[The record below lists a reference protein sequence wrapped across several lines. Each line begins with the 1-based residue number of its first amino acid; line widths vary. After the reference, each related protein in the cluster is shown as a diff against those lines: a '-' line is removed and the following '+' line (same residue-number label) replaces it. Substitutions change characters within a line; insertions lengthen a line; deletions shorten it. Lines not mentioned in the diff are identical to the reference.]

1 MDKQQTLSVI
11 IPIFNGASW
20 LEELL
25 ASLISQ
31 TCMPDEILLIDSG
44 SSDASLSIIEHYKK
58 KYSFIHLY
66 EIQQQDFDHGG
77 TRTLV
82 ARKTNKDILLFMTQD
97 AVPANNTSLER
108 LLYSFTKDKK
118 IAAAYGRQLPAE
130 NASFFGAHL
139 RLFNYPKKSQ
149 IRSQQDWEHY
159 GFKTVFISNSFA
171 AWRRDILEEQGYFP
185 EQLVFGE
192 DTVALSQMLEKGYS
206 VAYVSG
212 AAVYH
217 SHNYSIIQDFKRYF
231 DIGVLHETQ
240 AEHLLRHGGPAGAGK
255 KYILSELA
263 LIVKKKKYYL
273 LPESFLRNLC
283 KFVAYKTGRKFKM
296 LPSGWPARCSMNP
309 GWWRKA

>member
-11 IPIFNGASW
+11 IPILNGASW

-25 ASLISQ
+25 TALVTQ

-44 SSDASLSIIEHYKK
+44 SSDESLSIIEQYKK

-77 TRTLV
+77 TRTMA

-97 AVPANNTSLER
+97 AIPANNTTFDR
-108 LLYSFTKDKK
+108 LLHSFTKDEK
-118 IAAAYGRQLPAE
+118 IAAAYGRQLPAK
-130 NASFFGAHL
+130 NASFFGEHL
-139 RLFNYPKKSQ
+139 RLFNYPQKSQ
-149 IRSQQDWEHY
+149 IRSQQDWGHY

-171 AWRRDILEEQGYFP
+171 AWRRDILEKQGYFP
-185 EQLVFGE
+185 EQLLFGE
-192 DTVALSQMLEKGYS
+192 DTVVLSQLLVKGYS

-255 KYILSELA
+255 KYVQSELA
-263 LIVKKKKYYL
+263 SITEKKKYYL

-283 KFVAYKTGRKFKM
+283 KFVAYKVGRKFKM
-296 LPSGWPARCSMNP
+296 LPSGWSARFSMNP
-309 GWWRKA
+309 SWWRKA

>member
-11 IPIFNGASW
+11 IPILNGTPF
-20 LEELL
+20 LEQLL
-25 ASLISQ
+25 ASLLSQ
-31 TCMPDEILLIDSG
+31 TRMPDEILLIDSG
-44 SSDASLSIIEHYKK
+44 STDASLAIIRQYMEQ
-58 KYSFIHLY
+58 YSFIRLY
-66 EIQQQDFDHGG
+66 EIQQRDFDHGG
-77 TRTLV
+77 TRTMA
-82 ARKTNKDILLFMTQD
+82 ARKAKNDILLFMTQD
-97 AVPANNTSLER
+97 AIPVNKTTFER
-108 LLYSFTKDKK
+108 LLNSFTKDDK
-118 IAAAYGRQLPAE
+118 IAAAYGRQVPVK
-130 NASFFGAHL
+130 NASFFAEHL
-139 RLFNYPKKSQ
+139 RLFNYPQKSQ

-192 DTVALSQMLEKGYS
+192 DTVALSQLLERGYL
-206 VAYVSG
+206 VAYVS
-212 AAVYH
+212 AATVYH

-240 AEHLLRHGGPAGAGK
+240 AEHMLRHGGPAGAGK

-263 LIVKKKKYYL
+263 LMAEKKKYYL

-283 KFVAYKTGRKFKM
+283 KFIAYKLGRRFEM
-296 LPSGWPARCSMNP
+296 LPSGWPARFSMNP